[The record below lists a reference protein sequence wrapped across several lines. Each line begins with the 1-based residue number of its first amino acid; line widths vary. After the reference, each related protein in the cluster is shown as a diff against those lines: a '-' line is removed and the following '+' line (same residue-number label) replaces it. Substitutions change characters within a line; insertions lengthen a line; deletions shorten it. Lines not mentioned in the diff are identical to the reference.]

1 MTTFQKLDTYLSQEF
16 SDDYWY
22 DDAEFYACDLVKQ
35 LTRLDWNT
43 LQTSWK
49 NRSIAWQ
56 VRCAEI
62 LDWGDINQ
70 AIPLLLDMIASE
82 NDELTLAAA
91 DSLRSLNLVEL
102 AFPVSVDEKVLAR
115 LQAVK
120 ETGNIAKRIVNE
132 LLKKLQEQEY
142 RRFLIQVLSSPQE
155 VDSILQA
162 NIDKL
167 DDNFAQVLRSWA
179 TSTLSNVE
187 LLQASEIVVNI
198 CSLSLRI
205 QEFPLG
211 NKASNLEIAIAGYET
226 ALIVLTRERF
236 EEGWASLQNNLANA
250 YINRLR
256 GDKADNMEKAL
267 KACQQAL
274 QVYTQQ
280 RFPEEWA
287 TTQNTLGEA
296 YRNRIK
302 GDRGENV
309 ERAINA
315 YQKAL
320 QVCTPERLPDRWADT
335 QNNLGIAYVERVQG
349 DKTENRERAIT
360 AYKKALKV
368 RTRQKY
374 PNKWAATQNNLAIA
388 YFYRIKG
395 NKTQNLER
403 AITAYKN
410 ALQVYTAKNYPQMWA
425 LTKNN
430 LGNAYANRI
439 KGDKIQNL
447 EQAIFCF
454 LAALE
459 IRTRDYFPQDY
470 AETIFNLGLA
480 YRNMGQLSNAYNAFA
495 AAIDTVEVLQSQV
508 VSGDEVKQKLTEEW
522 KIIYQCMVEVCLE
535 LHDYAKAI
543 EYVERSQ
550 ARNLVEFLTNPELY
564 PENNVPSE
572 IHNELERLRQEITL
586 TPQQIGI
593 DMEIERK
600 RQGILKIAA

>member
-43 LQTSWK
+43 LHTSWK
-49 NRSIAWQ
+49 NRSILWQ

-102 AFPVSVDEKVLAR
+102 DFPVCVDEKVLAR

-120 ETGNIAKRIVNE
+120 ETGNIAKRIINE
-132 LLKKLQEQEY
+132 LLKQLQEQPY
-142 RRFLIQVLSSPQE
+142 RRFLIQVLQSQSNPQE
-155 VDSILQA
+155 VDSLLQA

-179 TSTLSNVE
+179 TRTLSIKAVN
-187 LLQASEIVVNI
+187 IVVNI
-198 CSLSLRI
+198 CSFSSKI

-250 YINRLR
+250 YIDRLR
-256 GDKADNMEKAL
+256 GDKADNIEKAIT
-267 KACQQAL
+267 ACQQAL

-302 GDRGENV
+302 GDRGENL

-335 QNNLGIAYVERVQG
+335 ENNLGIAYVERVQG
-349 DKTENRERAIT
+349 DKTENREQAIT

-368 RTRQKY
+368 RTRQRCSD
-374 PNKWAATQNNLAIA
+374 KWAATQNNLAIA

-395 NKTQNLER
+395 NKRQNLER
-403 AITAYKN
+403 AIAAYKN
-410 ALQVYTAKNYPQMWA
+410 ALKIYTREQFPQMWA
-425 LTKNN
+425 LTQNN
-430 LGNAYANRI
+430 LGNAYTNRI
-439 KGDKIQNL
+439 QGDKIRNL
-447 EQAIFCF
+447 EQAICCF

-495 AAIDTVEVLQSQV
+495 AAIDTVEVLQSRV

-522 KIIYQCMVEVCLE
+522 NIIYQCMVEVCLE
-535 LHDYAKAI
+535 LHDYTKAI

-572 IHNELERLRQEITL
+572 IHNELERLRQDITL